1 MRDTRRIVLLATLTA
16 IVIVLQL
23 FGAFIR
29 FGPFSVS
36 LVLMPIAVGS
46 ALLGVFAGGWLGLIF
61 GIVVL
66 ATGDA
71 NVFITID
78 PFGAIFTVLA
88 KGIFAGLSAGVAYKL
103 LSKFSK
109 TLGAVAAAIIC
120 PIVNTGIFVLGMYVF
135 FFGTLT
141 EWSMAAE
148 VVSAT
153 AFLFI
158 TMIGLNFFIELGLN
172 TILSPVIVRLIQ
184 FGESKNYYSL
194 SNE

>member
-1 MRDTRRIVLLATLTA
+1 MRDTKKIVMLASLTA

-23 FGAFIR
+23 LGAFIR

-36 LVLMPIAVGS
+36 LVLMPIVIGS
-46 ALLGVFAGGWLGLIF
+46 ALLGVLAGGWLGLIF

-71 NVFITID
+71 NAFIAID
-78 PFGAIFTVLA
+78 PFGAILIVLG
-88 KGIFAGLSAGVAYKL
+88 KGVLAGLSAGIVYKL
-103 LSKFSK
+103 LSKLNK
-109 TLGAVAAAIIC
+109 TIGTIAAAIIC
-120 PIVNTGIFVLGMYVF
+120 PVVNTGIFVLGMYVF
-135 FFGTLT
+135 FFATLT
-141 EWSMAAE
+141 EWSVAAD

-153 AFLFI
+153 AFLFL

-172 TILSPVIVRLIQ
+172 TILSPVIVRLIH